1 MSKQELLYRFF
12 EFTGNEKDS
21 LIYLKTFR
29 EIQPESFA
37 LLYCNSLC
45 FSETGESLLYDLKLL
60 QQLELYP
67 VVVLHQ
73 SVLEY
78 IKVFYGKNI
87 NFDLELSQNSLNVRV
102 VSSNSSICSDEI
114 KEAIFNKKIPI
125 VPITESE
132 DEIFNI
138 LKIIKD
144 IIKIIN
150 SKKIIYLT
158 PERLFQTENQYQIS
172 MINYSNLE
180 SLDVAIDSL
189 SSFEKTLISLIK
201 DLLTESKSFLKS
213 ASVTTPI
220 SLFKE
225 LFTIKG
231 NGTYFKL
238 GSEIIKTNLS
248 DINKEKLKKLLE
260 ASFHRPIK
268 NEFLD
273 SKIDSILLESEY
285 RGAAI
290 LKETKYGT
298 LLTKFAVDEIARG
311 EGIGRE
317 IWDKMK
323 NESEVI
329 FWRANKQNPINKWY
343 FKECDGMIKTE
354 NWNIYW
360 IGLHPNYIQLVVDY
374 LCELPGDF
382 YE

>member
-1 MSKQELLYRFF
+1 
-12 EFTGNEKDS
+12 
-21 LIYLKTFR
+21 
-29 EIQPESFA
+29 

-87 NFDLELSQNSLNVRV
+87 NFDLELSQNLLNVRI
-102 VSSNSSICSDEI
+102 VSSNSFINSIEI
-114 KEAIFNKKIPI
+114 KEAIYNKKIPI
-125 VPITESE
+125 IPIYENE
-132 DEIFNI
+132 DKIINI
-138 LKIIKD
+138 LKIIKE
-144 IIKIIN
+144 IIKKIN

-158 PERLFQTENQYQIS
+158 PERLFQFKNQFQIS

-180 SLDVAIDSL
+180 VLENIIDSF
-189 SSFEKTLISLIK
+189 SYIEKTLFTEIR

-238 GSEIIKTNLS
+238 GSEIIKTNPR
-248 DINKEKLKKLLE
+248 DINKEKLKNLLE
-260 ASFHRPIK
+260 ASFHRSIK
-268 NEFLD
+268 DEFLE

-290 LKETKYGT
+290 LKETQYGT
-298 LLTKFAVDEIARG
+298 LLSKFAVDEIARG

-323 NESEVI
+323 NESKAI
-329 FWRANKQNPINKWY
+329 FWRANKHNPINKWY
-343 FKECDGMIKTE
+343 FKECEGMIKTE
-354 NWNIYW
+354 KWNIFW
-360 IGLHPNYIQLVVDY
+360 IGLHPNKVQLVVEY
-374 LCELPGDF
+374 LSKLPGDF

>member
-1 MSKQELLYRFF
+1 MSKQELLHRFF

-21 LIYLKTFR
+21 LVYLKTFR

-87 NFDLELSQNSLNVRV
+87 NFDLELSQNSLDVWV
-102 VSSNSSICSDEI
+102 VGSNSNKCSDEI
-114 KEAIFNKKIPI
+114 KDAIFNKKIPI

-138 LKIIKD
+138 LKIIKE
-144 IIKIIN
+144 IIKNIN

-158 PERLFQTENQYQIS
+158 PERLFQTENQHQIS

-180 SLDVAIDSL
+180 LLDGVIESL
-189 SSFEKTLISLIK
+189 SSFEKTLISQIK

-260 ASFHRPIK
+260 ASFHRSIK

-273 SKIDSILLESEY
+273 SKIDSILLESDY

-323 NESEVI
+323 SESEVI
-329 FWRANKQNPINKWY
+329 FWRANKLNPINKWY
-343 FKECDGMIKTE
+343 FKECDGMIKTD

-360 IGLHPNYIQLVVDY
+360 IGLQPKQIQLVVDY
-374 LCELPGDF
+374 LSELPGDF